1 MEQKHKKVVFI
12 ASTFA
17 SAKKEVIEIKT
28 LQKWNFFENDI
39 LKNKKIWRLWA
50 LVYFSG
56 PGFYYDQ
63 IF

>member
-39 LKNKKIWRLWA
+39 LKNKKI
-50 LVYFSG
+50 
-56 PGFYYDQ
+56 
-63 IF
+63 